1 MARRHATS
9 CDCVTALHAIPALHT
24 TCRRRCD
31 GMHLQANRAPHLNAG
46 RAGRERVLAD
56 LAQLLCG
63 HHREAHPLRGMQ
75 AVAGPACRRPA
86 HDCEA
91 HQRRSHGALAQAPG
105 CIQPRGCRMRA
116 HATTTNAYPK
126 EAGCRRSAHRHTA
139 CRAGPAQAQRARAR
153 RMQGASARRAG
164 SAASQRAAAWN
175 AASSPLMHSAS
186 LASAPASASGPSRT
200 KLGCAAT
207 WRAGAG
213 VSAARPARRR
223 HAPQQRL
230 PQLGMAHWL
239 RSLRLPDSQVFKAQA
254 CELRATSTQFICALT
269 YVLHT

>member
-139 CRAGPAQAQRARAR
+139 CRAGPAQAQRARP
-153 RMQGASARRAG
+153 QDAG
-164 SAASQRAAAWN
+164 RQRAPRRLGRQPARGRLERGQLAAD
-175 AASSPLMHSAS
+175 AQRVA
-186 LASAPASASGPSRT
+186 RQ
-200 KLGCAAT
+200 
-207 WRAGAG
+207 RARQRLWPQSHEAG
-213 VSAARPARRR
+213 VRRNLARRR
-223 HAPQQRL
+223 RRQRRAPGSPTARAATA
-230 PQLGMAHWL
+230 PAAIGDG
-239 RSLRLPDSQVFKAQA
+239 SLA
-254 CELRATSTQFICALT
+254 ALT
-269 YVLHT
+269 AAPRFTGL

>member
-1 MARRHATS
+1 MQGEQDASGCSPTSHSCCAAIIGKRTPCAACRPSPAPHAGARHMTARRISAVLMAHSLRHLAAS
-9 CDCVTALHAIPALHT
+9 GREAAACAHT
-24 TCRRRCD
+24 RPRQ
-31 GMHLQANRAPHLNAG
+31 MHILKRQGVGVPRTDTR
-46 RAGRERVLAD
+46 RAGR
-56 LAQLLCG
+56 G
-63 HHREAHPLRGMQ
+63 LRK
-75 AVAGPACRRPA
+75 
-86 HDCEA
+86 
-91 HQRRSHGALAQAPG
+91 RS
-105 CIQPRGCRMRA
+105 
-116 HATTTNAYPK
+116 
-126 EAGCRRSAHRHTA
+126 
-139 CRAGPAQAQRARAR
+139 ARAR

-230 PQLGMAHWL
+230 LQLGMAHWL